1 MCGVSD
7 AFIAAKLLT
16 DMPGISIDDACM
28 TVDYFHIL
36 LDHHEVLF
44 ANGALAESLFLG
56 PQAIKSLA
64 ADQLDEIGQLFPEL
78 ATLGQHI
85 DHCRLVLNG
94 RKGRQMASRHLKND
108 MALVPCQNVYVGSE
122 DNLIPPLRDPVP
134 TWDQWGGKHL

>member
-1 MCGVSD
+1 MGHWPKACSSAPRRSD
-7 AFIAAKLLT
+7 
-16 DMPGISIDDACM
+16 
-28 TVDYFHIL
+28 
-36 LDHHEVLF
+36 
-44 ANGALAESLFLG
+44 
-56 PQAIKSLA
+56 SLA

-134 TWDQWGGKHL
+134 TWDQSGGKHL